1 MPVHLLELGFE
12 GVVFGAGE
20 ILSEGFQFV
29 DGFLHRS
36 EVFFDLGDLVVRQ
49 LSGGGGLDLIQL
61 GLQRVETAVRHR
73 SQNIQDQNDT
83 ENDQN
88 NLLYTQTFDVFSDLR
103 FFFQHVSM
111 PP

>member
-1 MPVHLLELGFE
+1 MPVHLFELGFE

-49 LSGGGGLDLIQL
+49 LSGGGVLI
-61 GLQRVETAVRHR
+61 
-73 SQNIQDQNDT
+73 
-83 ENDQN
+83 
-88 NLLYTQTFDVFSDLR
+88 
-103 FFFQHVSM
+103 
-111 PP
+111 